1 MDLQKLMSFKK
12 NTSEILSPGG
22 YRLFSVHLKLGD
34 FFWYADRV
42 RILVIMWKT
51 WRQQWKQR
59 G

>member
-51 WRQQWKQR
+51 
-59 G
+59 